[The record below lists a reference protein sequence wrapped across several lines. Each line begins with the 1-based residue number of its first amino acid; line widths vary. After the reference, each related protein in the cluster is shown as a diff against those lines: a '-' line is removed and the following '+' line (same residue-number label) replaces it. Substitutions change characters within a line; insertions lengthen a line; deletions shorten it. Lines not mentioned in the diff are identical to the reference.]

1 MNMKSKDCR
10 NLRKCQEKQ
19 SEFKA
24 GNTLSSLEV
33 SENNYEKRELKR
45 NERLLGTSFL
55 AMVVP
60 FIFQYFALH
69 MIEIVDAVMVGHF
82 LTSSDLIA
90 LSIGFKAER
99 LADLPFVFFGTGGA
113 ILVGNLLG
121 KGERKKANEVYS
133 FCLWASVAL
142 SCLLAFFAVFAKPVA
157 NLLIGG

>member
-99 LADLPFVFFGTGGA
+99 LADLPFVFSVLA
-113 ILVGNLLG
+113 
-121 KGERKKANEVYS
+121 ER
-133 FCLWASVAL
+133 F
-142 SCLLAFFAVFAKPVA
+142 
-157 NLLIGG
+157 